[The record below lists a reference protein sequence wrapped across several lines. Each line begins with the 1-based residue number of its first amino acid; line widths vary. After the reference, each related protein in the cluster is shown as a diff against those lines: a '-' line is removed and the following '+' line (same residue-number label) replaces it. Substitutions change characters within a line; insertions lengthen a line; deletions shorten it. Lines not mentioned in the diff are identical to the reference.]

1 MLYKVGVNWDGPGQ
15 MVTEGPSSA
24 IHHFPGGS
32 DGKASACN
40 VGDPGLIPGSGRSP
54 GEGNGKLLQYSC
66 LENHMDRGAWWAT
79 VCGAAKSWTQ
89 LSGFT
94 FFSFFQLPSPPRGLS
109 PQISF
114 PFSGPRDCHY
124 LPCSQGSWWWL
135 LMGFGKWRTTL
146 AERSH
151 EAGRSQAG
159 GSLCK
164 DWTMGFLGIAAASG
178 SWLGERWPA
187 FQFPIAALARCPEAL
202 ANFT

>member
-1 MLYKVGVNWDGPGQ
+1 MGYSPWGRKELDT
-15 MVTEGPSSA
+15 TERLHFLFFLSA
-24 IHHFPGGS
+24 AITS
-32 DGKASACN
+32 
-40 VGDPGLIPGSGRSP
+40 PGS
-54 GEGNGKLLQYSC
+54 
-66 LENHMDRGAWWAT
+66 
-79 VCGAAKSWTQ
+79 
-89 LSGFT
+89 
-94 FFSFFQLPSPPRGLS
+94 LS
-109 PQISF
+109 PDQ
-114 PFSGPRDCHY
+114 FSLLWPKDCHY